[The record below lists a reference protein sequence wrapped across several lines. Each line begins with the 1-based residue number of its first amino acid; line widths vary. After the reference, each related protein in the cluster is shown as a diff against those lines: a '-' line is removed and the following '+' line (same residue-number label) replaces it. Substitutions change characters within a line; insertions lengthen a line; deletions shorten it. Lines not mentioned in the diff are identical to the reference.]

1 MGERYHQLSV
11 DEWNQLQRGL
21 NAGQSLRAL
30 SRIMNRSSGTLS
42 RECRRGG
49 TRQSYDA
56 VCGRAWAQTHRRRG
70 LCKLLN
76 LKKQLRPG
84 QNRNRLIW

>member
-1 MGERYHQLSV
+1 MGERYNQLSV
-11 DEWNQLQRGL
+11 DERNQLQRGL

-30 SRIMNRSSGTLS
+30 SGIMNRSPGTLS

-56 VCGRAWAQTHRRRG
+56 VRGRDWAQTHRRRG
-70 LCKLLN
+70 PCKLL
-76 LKKQLRPG
+76 PG
-84 QNRNRLIW
+84 SPLTG

>member
-11 DEWNQLQRGL
+11 DERNQLQRGL

-30 SRIMNRSSGTLS
+30 SRIMNRSPGTLS

-56 VCGRAWAQTHRRRG
+56 VRGRDWAQTHRRRG
-70 LCKLLN
+70 LCRLLN

-84 QNRNRLIW
+84 QNRNRPIW